1 MAVADADRSDRSS
14 TSWFYNPAFRSFAVQ
29 AILLVVIVL
38 GAGWIFQNTTQ
49 NLAKLHIASG
59 WAFLEG
65 RAGFSVQTFLPFS
78 ADNTYGYGLWV
89 GFVDTVIV
97 SVLGIV
103 MATILGIIVGV
114 ARLSSNWLIRTLAS
128 VYVEIFRNI
137 PPLLV
142 IFFWYFAVL
151 AVLPNPRDAIGL
163 GLDISLSNRGLT
175 MPRPVFGDLFWLT
188 VAAFI
193 VGLIAAFVLKRW
205 ADHRQART
213 GQPFPRFWAG
223 LGIVVVLTVAVF
235 LASGV
240 PLSFDLPVKTRF
252 NLRGGMTLW
261 PEFVSLLVALG
272 VYTASFIAEIVRA
285 GILAVSHGQTEAAHA
300 LGLRAGPTL
309 RLVVLPQAFRVIIP
323 PMTSEYLN
331 LIKNSSLAVAI
342 GYADLVA
349 IGGSVLNQTGQSI
362 EVVVIWM
369 VVYLGISLIT
379 SFGMNVFNRRMALVE
394 R

>member
-1 MAVADADRSDRSS
+1 MAVAGAGRSDRSS

-38 GAGWIFQNTTQ
+38 GAGWIFHNTTQ

-151 AVLPNPRDAIGL
+151 AVLPNPRDAISL

-175 MPRPVFGDLFWLT
+175 MPRPVFGALFWAT
-188 VAAFI
+188 IAAFV
-193 VGLIAAFVLKRW
+193 VGLIAAYLVKRW
-205 ADHRQART
+205 ADVRQART

-223 LGIVVVLTVAVF
+223 LGIVVGLTVVVF

-300 LGLRAGPTL
+300 LGLRGGPTL
-309 RLVVLPQAFRVIIP
+309 RLIVLPQAFRVIIP

>member
-1 MAVADADRSDRSS
+1 MALADAGRSGRSS
-14 TSWFYNPAFRSFAVQ
+14 MSWFYNPTFRSFAIQ
-29 AILLVVIVL
+29 AVLLVVIVV
-38 GAGWIFQNTTQ
+38 GAGLIIHNATQ
-49 NLAKLHIASG
+49 NLANLHIASG
-59 WAFLEG
+59 WAFLSG
-65 RAGFSVQTFLPFS
+65 RAGFGVQTFLPFS
-78 ADNTYGYGLWV
+78 ADDTYGYGLWV

-97 SVLGIV
+97 SVLGII
-103 MATILGIIVGV
+103 MATVLGIIVGV

-175 MPRPVFGDLFWLT
+175 MPRPVFGSLFLVT
-188 VAAFI
+188 AVAFV
-193 VGLIAAFVLKRW
+193 VGLIAAYLLKRW
-205 ADHRQART
+205 ADTRQAAT

-223 LGIVVVLTVAVF
+223 LGIVVVLTGLAF
-235 LASGV
+235 LVTGA

-252 NLRGGMTLW
+252 NLNGGMTLW

-285 GILAVSHGQTEAAHA
+285 GIMAVSHGQTEAASA
-300 LGLRAGPTL
+300 LGLRGGTTL

-323 PMTSEYLN
+323 PLTSEYLN

-362 EVVVIWM
+362 EVVTVWM
-369 VVYLGISLIT
+369 AVYLGISLIT
-379 SFGMNVFNRRMALVE
+379 SFGMNEFNRRMALVE